1 MMINEEIDKL
11 KNNFKDIK
19 LKIFEKVITIPKIM
33 EYINEYNINI
43 IKKLAKNLNESE
55 YKSIEDCEKIIEKCA
70 LNLVNQIIK

>member
-1 MMINEEIDKL
+1 MINEEIDKL

-19 LKIFEKVITIPKIM
+19 LKIFEKIITMPKIV

-55 YKSIEDCEKIIEKCA
+55 YKSIEDSEKIIEKYA

>member
-1 MMINEEIDKL
+1 MINEEIDKL

-19 LKIFEKVITIPKIM
+19 LKIFEKVITMPKIV

-43 IKKLAKNLNESE
+43 IKKLAKNLNERE
-55 YKSIEDCEKIIEKCA
+55 YKNIEDCEKIIEKYA